1 MISIIISSA
10 NSAHLK
16 QVRDNIAATI
26 GVPHEIIST
35 DNSNGEM
42 GICQVYNQSIFKA
55 QYDILCFMHEDVL
68 IKSHNWGQKLIDL
81 FYNDPSLGLVGIAGS
96 SYKAI
101 SPSGWGGAGSGTSY
115 TNIIQSFKHKK
126 KQSKHV
132 YHNPNNQNLAE
143 VACVDGVFMM
153 TTKSIAEEIMFDEIT
168 FKKFHGY
175 DIDFS
180 LSVGQKYKV
189 AVSYDIL
196 LDHFSEGV
204 YDKTWMKENLKLHD
218 KWNKYLPKNVGAL
231 TPHEV
236 VYIEKNTFKHF
247 IDQLIKFN
255 YPITTAFK
263 MLWKNKKFL
272 NLDIKLFF
280 KLKFYIV
287 KKYLTLSNMQL

>member
-10 NSAHLK
+10 NSTHLK
-16 QVRDNIAATI
+16 QVRDNIEATI
-26 GVPHEIIST
+26 GVPYEIIST
-35 DNSNGEM
+35 DNSDGQR
-42 GICQVYNQSIFKA
+42 GICEVYNQGIFKA
-55 QYDILCFMHEDVL
+55 KYDILCFMHEDVL
-68 IKSHNWGQKLIDL
+68 IKTKNWGQKLEQQFHDD
-81 FYNDPSLGLVGIAGS
+81 NSLGLVGIAGS
-96 SYKAI
+96 SYKPL
-101 SPSGWGGAGSGTSY
+101 SPSGWVGAGINTTYS
-115 TNIIQSFKHKK
+115 NIIQSYKHKK
-126 KQSKHV
+126 KRSKHV

-204 YDKTWMKENLKLHD
+204 YDKTWMKENLKLHN
-218 KWNKYLPKNVGAL
+218 KWNEYLPKNVGSL
-231 TPHEV
+231 TPNQV
-236 VYIEKNTFKHF
+236 VFIEKNTFKNF

-263 MLWKNKKFL
+263 MLWKNRRFFE
-272 NLDIKLFF
+272 LDIKLFF

-287 KKYLTLSNMQL
+287 KKYLTISNTQL